1 MSRTPAP
8 IDAVDLAD
16 LADRSPQGIAGVF
29 ARAIRSGELAA
40 GERLPTVRDVAAELG
55 VSPATV
61 SAAWQALR
69 RTGVVVSRGR
79 AGTFVSETP
88 RAWLS
93 PRQQGLVGASPDSL
107 RMDLSRGTPDP
118 TLLPGLGPALGRV
131 SARAGTGVYQDEPVL
146 PLLRTVLDA
155 TWPYAAEVITV
166 VDGAT
171 DGISRVLEQCVR
183 LGDRVALESPGYPP
197 FFDLVESLGAEIVPV
212 EMDASGLR
220 PESLRTAMDARPVA
234 LVLQPRAQ
242 NPTGISMSP
251 ERARKLASVLARR
264 GHQPVPWI
272 VEDDHS
278 GAISTSPD
286 VSLGTYL
293 PGRVV
298 HVRSFSKSHGPDLR
312 IAAIGGPAEML
323 DPLVARR
330 MLGPGWTSRMVQTI
344 LHDLLTEARSMDEVS
359 EARRQYFGRQ
369 RELVARLAE
378 HGVDLSTPDG
388 INLWLPVHDEKAAL
402 LHLAAAGIR
411 VAGGTPFL
419 PGATSTPHIR
429 VTSGLVDPEHA
440 AEVAAALTVAAV
452 ARRQ

>member
-1 MSRTPAP
+1 MSRSP
-8 IDAVDLAD
+8 DLAA
-16 LADRSPQGIAGVF
+16 LVDRSPPGIAGAF
-29 ARAIRSGELAA
+29 GRSIRSGELAP
-40 GERLPTVRDVAAELG
+40 GDRLPTVRAVAAELG

-79 AGTFVSETP
+79 AGTFVRETP

-93 PRQQGLVGASPDSL
+93 PRQRGLVGASPDGL

-118 TLLPGLGPALGRV
+118 DLLPSLGPAFGRV

-146 PLLRTVLDA
+146 PALRSILEA
-155 TWPYAAEVITV
+155 TWPYPVEAITV

-171 DGISRVLEQCVR
+171 DGIGRVLEQCVR
-183 LGDRVALESPGYPP
+183 LGDRVGMESPGYPP
-197 FFDLVESLGAEIVPV
+197 FYDLVESLGAEIVPLA
-212 EMDASGLR
+212 MDESGVL
-220 PESLRTAMDARPVA
+220 PESLRTALDARPVA
-234 LVLQPRAQ
+234 VVLQPRAQ

-251 ERARKLASVLARR
+251 ERAVQLAGVLSRRRK
-264 GHQPVPWI
+264 QPVPWI

-286 VSLGTYL
+286 VSLGSHL
-293 PGRVV
+293 PERVV

-312 IAAIGGPAEML
+312 IAALGGPREMV
-323 DPLVARR
+323 DQVVARR

-344 LHDLLTEARSMDEVS
+344 LHDLLTQARSMDEVS

-369 RELVARLAE
+369 RDLAARLAD
-378 HGVDLSTPDG
+378 HQLSIATPDG
-388 INLWLPVHDEKAAL
+388 INLWMPVRDERAAL
-402 LHLAAAGIR
+402 LHLAAEGIR
-411 VAGGTPFL
+411 VAGGTPFF
-419 PGATSTPHIR
+419 PGPASPPHIR

-440 AEVAAALTVAAV
+440 AEVAAALAAAAV
-452 ARRQ
+452 AG

>member
-1 MSRTPAP
+1 VPRSP
-8 IDAVDLAD
+8 DLAT
-16 LADRSPQGIAGVF
+16 LTDRSPQGIAGVF
-29 ARAIRSGELAA
+29 GRAIRSGELAP
-40 GERLPTVRDVAAELG
+40 GDRLQTVREVASELG

-79 AGTFVSETP
+79 AGTFVRETP

-93 PRQQGLVGASPDSL
+93 PRQRGLVGASPDGL

-118 TLLPGLGPALGRV
+118 TLLPSLGPAFGRV

-146 PLLRTVLDA
+146 PQLRSVLEA
-155 TWPYAAEVITV
+155 TWPYPAEVITV

-171 DGISRVLEQCVR
+171 DGIARVLEQCVR
-183 LGDRVALESPGYPP
+183 LGDRVALESPGFPP
-197 FFDLVESLGAEIVPV
+197 FYDLVESLGAEIVPV
-212 EMDASGLR
+212 EMDDSGLR
-220 PESLRTAMDARPVA
+220 PDSLRAALDARPVA
-234 LVLQPRAQ
+234 VVLQPRAQ

-251 ERARKLASVLARR
+251 DRARKLAAVLTRR
-264 GHQPVPWI
+264 RRQPLPWI

-293 PGRVV
+293 PDRVV

-312 IAAIGGPAEML
+312 IAALGGPAEMV
-323 DPLVARR
+323 DALVARR

-344 LHDLLTEARSMDEVS
+344 LHDLLTQARSMDEVS

-369 RELVARLAE
+369 RDLAARLADQ
-378 HGVDLSTPDG
+378 GIAVSTPDG
-388 INLWLPVHDEKAAL
+388 INLWLPVRNERSAL
-402 LHLAAAGIR
+402 LHLAAEGIR
-411 VAGGTPFL
+411 VAAGTPFF
-419 PGATSTPHIR
+419 PGDTSTPHIR

-440 AEVAAALTVAAV
+440 AEVAAALMAA
-452 ARRQ
+452 AAAA

>member
-1 MSRTPAP
+1 MSRSP
-8 IDAVDLAD
+8 DLAA
-16 LADRSPQGIAGVF
+16 LTDRSPHGIAGAF
-29 ARAIRSGELAA
+29 GRAIRSGELAP
-40 GERLPTVRDVAAELG
+40 GERLPTVREVAVELG

-79 AGTFVSETP
+79 AGTFVQETP
-88 RAWLS
+88 RPWLS
-93 PRQQGLVGASPDSL
+93 PRQRGLVGASLGGL

-118 TLLPGLGPALGRV
+118 ELLPSLGPAFGRV

-146 PLLRTVLDA
+146 PQLRSVLEA
-155 TWPYAAEVITV
+155 TWPYDAEVITV

-171 DGISRVLEQCVR
+171 DGVARVLEQCVR

-197 FFDLVESLGAEIVPV
+197 FLDLVESLGAEIVPMA
-212 EMDASGLR
+212 MDAAGVR
-220 PESLRTAMDARPVA
+220 PESLRAALDARPVA

-251 ERARKLASVLARR
+251 ERAQVLADVLARR
-264 GHQPVPWI
+264 RHQSVPLI

-286 VSLGTYL
+286 VSLGTFL
-293 PGRVV
+293 PERVV

-312 IAAIGGPAEML
+312 IAALGGPAEVL

-344 LHDLLTEARSMDEVS
+344 LHDLLTQARSMDEVS

-369 RELVARLAE
+369 RDLVARLAE
-378 HGVDLSTPDG
+378 QGMELGTPDG
-388 INLWLPVHDEKAAL
+388 INLWLPVYDERAAL

-411 VAGGTPFL
+411 VAGGTPFF
-419 PGATSTPHIR
+419 PGAESAPHIR
-429 VTSGLVDPEHA
+429 ITSGLVDPEHA
-440 AEVAAALTVAAV
+440 AEVATAVAAAAV
-452 ARRQ
+452 EDRP

>member
-1 MSRTPAP
+1 MIRSP
-8 IDAVDLAD
+8 DLTV
-16 LADRSPQGIAGVF
+16 LVDRSPQGIAGAF
-29 ARAIRSGELAA
+29 GRAIRSGELAA
-40 GERLPTVRDVAAELG
+40 GERLPTVREVAAELG

-79 AGTFVSETP
+79 AGTFVRQTP

-93 PRQQGLVGASPDSL
+93 PRQRGLVGASPDGL

-118 TLLPGLGPALGRV
+118 GLLPSLGPAFGRV

-146 PLLRTVLDA
+146 PQLREVLEA
-155 TWPYAAEVITV
+155 TWPYPADVITV

-171 DGISRVLEQCVR
+171 DAIARVLEQCVH

-197 FFDLVESLGAEIVPV
+197 FSDLVESLGAEIVPV
-212 EMDASGLR
+212 EMDESGLR
-220 PESLRTAMDARPVA
+220 PESLRMALDARPVA

-251 ERARKLASVLARR
+251 DRARKVAGVLARHR
-264 GHQPVPWI
+264 HQPMPWI

-286 VSLGTYL
+286 VSLGTFL
-293 PGRVV
+293 PESVV

-312 IAAIGGPAEML
+312 IAALGGPAEVL

-344 LHDLLTEARSMDEVS
+344 LHDLLSQARSMDEVA

-369 RELVARLAE
+369 RDLVARLAE
-378 HGVDLSTPDG
+378 QGMALSTPDG
-388 INLWLPVHDEKAAL
+388 INLWLRVADERAAM

-411 VAGGTPFL
+411 VAGGTPFF
-419 PGATSTPHIR
+419 PVAVSAPHIR
-429 VTSGLVDPEHA
+429 ITSGLVDPGHA
-440 AEVAAALTVAAV
+440 AEVAAALIAAAV
-452 ARRQ
+452 AT